1 VFATELSPTRLTPI
15 YRSYTQH
22 SEVNSVVFLAVGAIS
37 PGSNVQWAKAGR
49 LLSYATVG
57 FVAQQFIL
65 LIAEFIHWWRQSTL
79 NLGLRARH

>member
-15 YRSYTQH
+15 YRSYMQH
-22 SEVNSVVFLAVGAIS
+22 SEVNSVVF
-37 PGSNVQWAKAGR
+37 PNVQWVKVDR